1 MADPETKN
9 QPVKKHTGK
18 HVSIRLSDAE
28 AAVVEKMG
36 GVTKAFRKWL
46 NEQVL
51 NSENVNAMIQEKKK
65 RMEEAEKERDKLS
78 REIESHNAEYS
89 ALKELEK
96 QFLKRSKP
104 KFDLLSPEPKLIPS
118 RLPKKRRPASKVT
131 SRRDW
136 EQGFKVYYLILHALT
151 GDLPDA
157 DQRTIIHRLQLKPPV
172 TPLEWIYGPS
182 PEVIPLNTLEVY
194 RTDKRSKEHNLQNL
208 KERGLINPRFYELL
222 MKWLS
227 MKSKEEVDSWI
238 AEGCP
243 AGSTTDVSTEQSV
256 QSPMP
261 PHDDQPHAATPIAPG
276 AEVCREQ
283 GGISDSILLK
293 IATASHE
300 QYRKPEEVNKS

>member
-1 MADPETKN
+1 MADLEEKN

-51 NSENVNAMIQEKKK
+51 NSENVNAKIQEKKK

-78 REIESHNAEYS
+78 REIESHKAEYS

-96 QFLKRSKP
+96 QFLERSKP
-104 KFDLLSPEPKLIPS
+104 KFDLLSPEPKPISS
-118 RLPKKRRPASKVT
+118 RLSRERRPASKVT

-157 DQRTIIHRLQLKPPV
+157 DQRTIIHRLQLKPPM
-172 TPLEWIYGPS
+172 TPLEWIYGTS

-208 KERGLINPRFYELL
+208 KEKGLINQRFYELL

-243 AGSTTDVSTEQSV
+243 AGSNTDVSTEQSV
-256 QSPMP
+256 QIQVLSQDDLP
-261 PHDDQPHAATPIAPG
+261 PAADQIAPS

-283 GGISDSILLK
+283 GAVSNSILLK
-293 IATASHE
+293 IATAPHE
-300 QYRKPEEVNKS
+300 QDRKPAEVDKS